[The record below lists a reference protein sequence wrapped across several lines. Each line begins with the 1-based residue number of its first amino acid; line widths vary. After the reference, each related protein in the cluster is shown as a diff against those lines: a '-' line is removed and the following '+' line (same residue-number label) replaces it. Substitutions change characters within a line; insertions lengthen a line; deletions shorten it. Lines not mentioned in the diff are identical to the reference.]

1 MYRCKLDIRIF
12 SEDPL
17 LLADVR
23 NIAPLERFEHEVSG
37 YRSFSPEAVRGSDI
51 IVLDLPV
58 TERPEAVRALCKPGA
73 ILVFCMEAEAFAVLR
88 TPSLEAADDIWVK
101 PFHRDFG
108 AVRFKKI
115 LAGIK
120 HRKDSRLTQTYL
132 DTIIDSIPDLIW
144 FKDVKG
150 SHLKVNNGFCHAVG
164 KKKEDVQG
172 RGHYYIWDLK
182 KEEYEQG
189 EYICLES
196 DEIVLE
202 ERRTCLFD
210 EMVKSKQGMRQFK
223 TYKSPLFDDDGTI
236 LGTVG
241 IAHDVTDLANMG
253 AELEIF
259 LRNMPFAILI
269 SGNDGRIINVN
280 AKFEEYFAA
289 KEKNIVGKPYEEW
302 KHVIQKSL
310 CKTYGEGHFEIRLHG
325 DGEERILEFHEEP
338 IFDVF
343 RNRVGQFCFCRDV
356 TIERTF
362 EHQIWISANTD
373 ALTGLYNR
381 RFFYEYMNENR
392 KENQLSLLYVDLD
405 DFKKVNDAH
414 GHHIGDGALELVAR
428 LMREAFPGDFIVRL
442 GGDEFLI
449 CLVGERSLAFLEEK
463 ANRLL
468 QSLLEAFQV
477 SDYLRVM
484 SASIG
489 IASSA
494 DPGTKL
500 DDLVRQSDIAMYAA
514 KQSGKSRCCV
524 YSSGLIKKSRFV
536 EALRRR
542 EAVCRM
548 RG

>member
-1 MYRCKLDIRIF
+1 
-12 SEDPL
+12 
-17 LLADVR
+17 
-23 NIAPLERFEHEVSG
+23 
-37 YRSFSPEAVRGSDI
+37 
-51 IVLDLPV
+51 
-58 TERPEAVRALCKPGA
+58 
-73 ILVFCMEAEAFAVLR
+73 
-88 TPSLEAADDIWVK
+88 
-101 PFHRDFG
+101 
-108 AVRFKKI
+108 
-115 LAGIK
+115 
-120 HRKDSRLTQTYL
+120 
-132 DTIIDSIPDLIW
+132 
-144 FKDVKG
+144 
-150 SHLKVNNGFCHAVG
+150 
-164 KKKEDVQG
+164 
-172 RGHYYIWDLK
+172 
-182 KEEYEQG
+182 
-189 EYICLES
+189 
-196 DEIVLE
+196 
-202 ERRTCLFD
+202 
-210 EMVKSKQGMRQFK
+210 
-223 TYKSPLFDDDGTI
+223 
-236 LGTVG
+236 
-241 IAHDVTDLANMG
+241 MG

-524 YSSGLIKKSRFV
+524 YSPGLIKK
-536 EALRRR
+536 
-542 EAVCRM
+542 
-548 RG
+548 